1 MSELMMQGVN
11 LALVGMGVVFTFLA
25 VLVWLTTLM
34 SGLVARYPAPD
45 AALGAVGGEPRRS
58 GTTGSPEDAPDNQ
71 RLVAIISAAI
81 RQHRNRN

>member
-25 VLVWLTTLM
+25 VLVGLTTLM
-34 SGLVARYPAPD
+34 SNLVARYPAAD
-45 AALGAVGGEPRRS
+45 ATPGAAGGQPPL
-58 GTTGSPEDAPDNQ
+58 TGPTKSPGAASDQ

-81 RQHRNRN
+81 RQHRNRH

>member
-25 VLVWLTTLM
+25 VLVGLTTLM

-45 AALGAVGGEPRRS
+45 AAIGAAGGEPRRPDAAD
-58 GTTGSPEDAPDNQ
+58 SPEDAPDKQ

-81 RQHRNRN
+81 RQHRNRS

>member
-11 LALVGMGVVFTFLA
+11 LALVGMGVVFAFLA

-34 SGLVARYPAPD
+34 SSLVARYPAADTAP
-45 AALGAVGGEPRRS
+45 GAVSGQPRRDGATAS
-58 GTTGSPEDAPDNQ
+58 RDGGRDNQ

-81 RQHRNRN
+81 RQHRSRR